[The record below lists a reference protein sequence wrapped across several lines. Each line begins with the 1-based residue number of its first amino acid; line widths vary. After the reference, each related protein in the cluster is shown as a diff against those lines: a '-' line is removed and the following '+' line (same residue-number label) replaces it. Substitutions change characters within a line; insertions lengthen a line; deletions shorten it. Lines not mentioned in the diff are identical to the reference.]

1 MICNHEWQASRV
13 EVDSVPVRHICA
25 EPLGHDGDWPVVY
38 SPHRCS
44 CGATT

>member
-25 EPLGHDGDWPVVY
+25 EPLDHDGE
-38 SPHRCS
+38 HRCS